1 MMACLTAE
9 NRAAMSKHC
18 LAVCVVLSSE
28 ARRKTCWKQDNV
40 FLSTMEKKCAD
51 VAHLTAAA
59 IRRCDA
65 LPGV

>member
-18 LAVCVVLSSE
+18 LAVCVVLSIVSRQKPE
-28 ARRKTCWKQDNV
+28 GKVVGSLA
-40 FLSTMEKKCAD
+40 MEKKCAD